1 MSENSD
7 DRSVSSQ
14 NRRDSG
20 SGDGVIRKSP
30 ISTVL
35 VFTFFFPVCALG
47 NALDVILYH
56 IGKDLGSELPL
67 PTEFVMRAIGSW
79 QGGGTST
86 VICLYLSG
94 TLSVL
99 VVHPA
104 FKNVFRWIFVCL
116 VCFMGLLILGLTAPY
131 SPMAVKIPEHA
142 VSRIGSVFVWVLVG
156 VLITMLFLRWLGKR
170 RI

>member
-20 SGDGVIRKSP
+20 SGDGVIGKSP
-30 ISTVL
+30 ISMVL
-35 VFTFFFPVCALG
+35 VFAFLLPVCALG

-56 IGKDLGSELPL
+56 IGKDLGSEPPL

-79 QGGGTST
+79 QGGGAFT

-94 TLSVL
+94 MLSVL

-104 FKNVFRWIFVCL
+104 FKSVFRWIFVFL
-116 VCFMGLLILGLTAPY
+116 VCFTGLLILGLTAPY
-131 SPMAVKIPEHA
+131 APMAVKIPEHA